1 MCRLKQHWPEY
12 TLSVIGELAQLEQL
26 QNQFLKWYEQ
36 NKRPLPWRASR
47 DPYRIWLSEVLLQQT
62 QVATG
67 LPYYLRFLER
77 FPHIQDVAVAPQA
90 DVLKAWEGC
99 GYYARARN
107 FQRAAQ
113 QVTEHGFPQS
123 YAGWLELPGVGPYT
137 AAAVASIAFG
147 LPHAVVDGNVR
158 RVLGRLLAQ
167 KNPSSADLQAWADTL
182 LERNQPGAWNQA
194 VMELGAVV
202 CTPKNP
208 SCGKCPLQQNCLAFK
223 TGQPQDFP
231 APKPR
236 AAVKEIY
243 AVALIIGDSQQVYL
257 EQRPKTGLLAGL
269 MGLPLEP
276 FEPAQELKE
285 LKEAQEVALERLC
298 MRLKVTSSG
307 YLGKIQHRFTHRLL
321 ELHVYL
327 GKDQEGS
334 ERMRSRVEDCA
345 LATLD
350 HKALGLLKSVFEA
363 KVQRSLF

>member
-1 MCRLKQHWPEY
+1 MVW
-12 TLSVIGELAQLEQL
+12 ELQQLEQL
-26 QNQFLKWYEQ
+26 QDQLLQWYAQNQ
-36 NKRPLPWRASR
+36 RPLPWRASR

-77 FPHIQDVAVAPQA
+77 FPSIQDLAVAPQA

-113 QVTEHGFPQS
+113 QVAEHGFPKS
-123 YAGWLELPGVGPYT
+123 YTDWLELPGVGPYT
-137 AAAVASIAFG
+137 AAAVASIAYN

-167 KNPSSADLQAWADTL
+167 KNPSSAELQTWADTL
-182 LERNQPGAWNQA
+182 LERSQPGAWNQA

-208 SCGKCPLQQNCLAFK
+208 RCSACPVQQNCLAFK

-231 APKPR
+231 AAKTR

-276 FEPAQELKE
+276 FEPPQEFKGTRENQEFKENQEL
-285 LKEAQEVALERLC
+285 ALERLC
-298 MRLKVTSSG
+298 VRLNITSSG

-321 ELHVYL
+321 EVHVYL
-327 GKDQEGS
+327 GNDQEGFKL
-334 ERMRSRVEDCA
+334 MRSRVVDCA

-350 HKALGLLKSVFEA
+350 HKVLGLLKGTLED
-363 KVQRSLF
+363 KVQGSLF

>member
-1 MCRLKQHWPEY
+1 MVW
-12 TLSVIGELAQLEQL
+12 ELQQLEQL
-26 QNQFLKWYEQ
+26 QDQLLQWYTQNQ
-36 NKRPLPWRASR
+36 RPLPWRASR

-77 FPHIQDVAVAPQA
+77 FPSIQDLAVAPQA

-113 QVTEHGFPQS
+113 QVAEHGFPKS
-123 YAGWLELPGVGPYT
+123 YADWLELPGVGSYT
-137 AAAVASIAFG
+137 AAAVASIAYN

-167 KNPSSADLQAWADTL
+167 KNPSSAELQTWADTL
-182 LERNQPGAWNQA
+182 LERNQPGIWNQA

-202 CTPKNP
+202 CSPKNP
-208 SCGKCPLQQNCLAFK
+208 RCSACPVQQNCLAFK

-231 APKPR
+231 AAKTR

-243 AVALIIGDSQQVYL
+243 AVALIIGDSQHVYL

-276 FEPAQELKE
+276 FEPPQEFKELKE
-285 LKEAQEVALERLC
+285 LKELKENQENQENQELALERLSR
-298 MRLKVTSSG
+298 RLNITSST
-307 YLGKIQHRFTHRLL
+307 YLGTIQHRFTHRLL

-327 GKDQEGS
+327 GNDEGS
-334 ERMRSRVEDCA
+334 ILTRSRVANYA

-350 HKALGLLKSVFEA
+350 HKVLGLLKGTLED
-363 KVQRSLF
+363 KVQGSLF